1 MVSVS
6 SALVSEPSVPAQVGK
21 TYFVREFSRTREVN
35 GVNTGMPNFR
45 REGEMG
51 NPGIFGVEFI
61 PELME
66 LQGDRG
72 GKRILCAHRDEV
84 FIFSD
89 TKPEE
94 LEDIDFKC

>member
-6 SALVSEPSVPAQVGK
+6 SALVSEPSLPAQVGK

-51 NPGIFGVEFI
+51 NLPVY
-61 PELME
+61 
-66 LQGDRG
+66 
-72 GKRILCAHRDEV
+72 A
-84 FIFSD
+84 
-89 TKPEE
+89 
-94 LEDIDFKC
+94 